1 VIAGLIIGG
10 SIAFAV
16 VLGLAWLGSPGFRA
30 WLEAPKHRFQS
41 RVRDHD
47 RRSAYADPDGGRST

>member
-1 VIAGLIIGG
+1 MIADLIVGG
-10 SIAFAV
+10 SILFAV
-16 VLGLAWLGSPGFRA
+16 VLGLAWLRSPGIRT

-41 RVRDHD
+41 RIRDYD